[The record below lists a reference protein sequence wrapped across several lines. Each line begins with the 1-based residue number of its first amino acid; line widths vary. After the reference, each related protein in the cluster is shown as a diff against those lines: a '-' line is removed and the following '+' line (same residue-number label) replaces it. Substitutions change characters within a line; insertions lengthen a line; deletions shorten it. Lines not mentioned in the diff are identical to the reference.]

1 MTEYSDEDKAKL
13 RGLFDAMENLHGV
26 LIPYNL
32 ICNYFAP
39 LRKWLVRVLEI
50 EETSVD
56 MKTF

>member
-50 EETSVD
+50 EETPVV
-56 MKTF
+56 